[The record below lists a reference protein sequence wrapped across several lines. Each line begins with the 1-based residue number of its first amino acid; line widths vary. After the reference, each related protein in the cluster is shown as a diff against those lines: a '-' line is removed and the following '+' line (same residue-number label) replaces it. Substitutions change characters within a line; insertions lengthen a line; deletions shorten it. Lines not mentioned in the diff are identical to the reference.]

1 MRGFKFRDADI
12 NRYKMDRERGEPWR
26 IYFNPVALS
35 ALCCLRRITRQH
47 TARINYRLQGAQ
59 QRHRESYRG
68 PRYWIYRS
76 SLFPPVERNIYT
88 GAGANLSRK
97 RRFIGYARSDIRERF
112 LFSPAFILHPLTRVS
127 GARYQQSDSRLRP
140 SMISTRSRTKKGIRE
155 SETRSDTKR
164 SYTRRQYDQIPC
176 LCA

>member
-12 NRYKMDRERGEPWR
+12 NRYKIDRERR
-26 IYFNPVALS
+26 TVAHIS
-35 ALCCLRRITRQH
+35 TPPRYRLCCLRRITRQH
-47 TARINYRLQGAQ
+47 TARINYRVQGAQ
-59 QRHRESYRG
+59 QRHREWYRG

-112 LFSPAFILHPLTRVS
+112 LFPLSYPPHSSPSPAVS
-127 GARYQQSDSRLRP
+127 GARYQQSDSRMRP
-140 SMISTRSRTKKGIRE
+140 NMILTRSRKGIRE